1 VCSVVFTYIY
11 VCVDCSVQYCIVDD
25 DIIVNIY
32 KLMCVLM
39 PAALAVILLLLLL
52 GLFFKTSC
60 IYCINSAG
68 WALRRAYGL

>member
-52 GLFFKTSC
+52 GLFSKHPAFIALTLL
-60 IYCINSAG
+60 AG
-68 WALRRAYGL
+68 H